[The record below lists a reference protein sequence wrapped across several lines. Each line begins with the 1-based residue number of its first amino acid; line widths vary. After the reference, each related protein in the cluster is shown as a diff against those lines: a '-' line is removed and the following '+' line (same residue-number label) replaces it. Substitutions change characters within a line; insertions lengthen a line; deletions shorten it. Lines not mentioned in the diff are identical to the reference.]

1 MTKSPLE
8 IPKSLQIPKAIVLLA
23 QFLELISTKLAT
35 RFAARLFTTPI
46 KHKIPKREL
55 LMDKESVQTK
65 IHVTSINKSVVV
77 YKYGTGQRRIL
88 LVHGW
93 SGRGTQ
99 LCKIAAE
106 LVKKDFEI
114 ISFDAPAHGKSKGSQ
129 TIMLEFIATIHQIA
143 EIYGPFEAAVG
154 HSLGGMSLLAAVDRG
169 LKINKLVTIGAAD
182 KVSDIMIDFVKKLKL
197 KPIQSE
203 LLRELFEATYKETME
218 SLSGSV
224 SAKGVTIPVLVIH
237 DQDDAEVSV
246 GCAVQIEMTLSNGQ
260 LMITQ
265 GLGHR
270 KILGDRGVVAA
281 VSRFIVASLK

>member
-1 MTKSPLE
+1 
-8 IPKSLQIPKAIVLLA
+8 
-23 QFLELISTKLAT
+23 
-35 RFAARLFTTPI
+35 
-46 KHKIPKREL
+46 
-55 LMDKESVQTK
+55 MDKESVQTK

-182 KVSDIMIDFVKKLKL
+182 KVSDIMIDFVRKLKL